1 MRELHP
7 DVLAGFAI
15 KRELRHRIEE
25 MQERAME
32 IVARRPSPSGVA
44 IPEVDVMGRLRALY
58 LTPGTCSRFGNSEL
72 ITEIM
77 VAITESALDAKRQY
91 FLTMND
97 SALLPRPLEEVLR
110 EWRAERASA
119 VCTSSGKM
127 KS

>member
-1 MRELHP
+1 
-7 DVLAGFAI
+7 
-15 KRELRHRIEE
+15 
-25 MQERAME
+25 ME